1 MYSSI
6 GSLYFRC
13 NAGKSRIFARRV
25 YTKPRGDDAL
35 KKVLSEYE
43 RKMNQ
48 EIEERLDLLEGDDY
62 DFGKRFHGWD
72 WVFVLVTVL
81 AGLLI
86 IIWGA

>member
-1 MYSSI
+1 MSK
-6 GSLYFRC
+6 G
-13 NAGKSRIFARRV
+13 
-25 YTKPRGDDAL
+25 
-35 KKVLSEYE
+35 LSEYE

-72 WVFVLVTVL
+72 WVFVLITVL
-81 AGLLI
+81 AGLLV